1 MGEHKYFEACLALKA
16 AEEGLQLDSV
26 MLSEAPSYSVPSG
39 YVGWACN
46 STR

>member
-26 MLSEAPSYSVPSG
+26 MLSEAPVAITAAEP
-39 YVGWACN
+39 
-46 STR
+46 RQ